1 MKFILSTSVEPKAT
15 FDRRVRN
22 TLTNKLRVFSLEKKE
37 RRKKTFFVFLRTRR
51 KKKKLNNSIR
61 SRFSSINQFCQPSYI
76 YH

>member
-51 KKKKLNNSIR
+51 KKKKL
-61 SRFSSINQFCQPSYI
+61 
-76 YH
+76 